1 MLTIVAALE
10 KGQRS
15 FTFYFKEL
23 AKELPCNFT
32 MKQIQ
37 MMANA
42 QANALRV
49 EQPDKPGQGHTRV
62 SVGPFPILDEL
73 TISTLYWRVGDA
85 EPYHARLDGL
95 FGISRK
101 RQKKPL
107 CERGM
112 NVYTVGVSL
121 VAVAATSFMAG
132 RYFSNRPG
140 QVMLQ

>member
-23 AKELPCNFT
+23 AKELTCNFT

-49 EQPDKPGQGHTRV
+49 EQPDKPGQGRTRTA
-62 SVGPFPILDEL
+62 VGPFPILDEL
-73 TISTLYWRVGDA
+73 TISTLYWRVGEND
-85 EPYHARLDGL
+85 PYHDGRLG
-95 FGISRK
+95 FPQR

-112 NVYTVGVSL
+112 NAYTVGVSL

-132 RYFSNRPG
+132 RYF
-140 QVMLQ
+140 